1 LFSSFSGKIKKLPPY
16 FKIGQIFIKGEN
28 VEFFLQQMVNGF
40 SLGSIY
46 ALIAI
51 GYTLVY
57 GVLRLINFA
66 HGDIMMVGAFI
77 TFMLVT
83 LGKVPFPVAVLLT
96 LVLTGIVGILTHQV
110 AYRPLLESNAPK
122 ISLLIT
128 AIGISFFL
136 ESLFNLIAN
145 SVFGNSYQAFPAP
158 SYLTKMVSIG
168 GIQVTLLTLIVP
180 LLTLAILGA
189 LLYLLYRTR
198 LGIAIRALAFDIQT
212 VKLMG
217 VDTNLVIMGVF
228 FLGSIL
234 AGLGG
239 IIYATAYP
247 SIDPYMGMLVGLKAF
262 AAAVVGGIGSV
273 TGAVIGGFILGFVE
287 IVIPGFFPELGG
299 YKDAFAFILLI
310 FVLLFRPTGIMGI
323 DFEKTRF

>member
-1 LFSSFSGKIKKLPPY
+1 MDFSFVIQ
-16 FKIGQIFIKGEN
+16 QII
-28 VEFFLQQMVNGF
+28 NGF
-40 SLGSIY
+40 SLGSMY

-77 TFMLVT
+77 AFIFIGIFTGWSFKNITMGMFFT
-83 LGKVPFPVAVLLT
+83 AVFLSILFT
-96 LVLTGIVGILTHQV
+96 SIVGILTYLS
-110 AYRPLLESNAPK
+110 AYKPLLDKDAPK

-136 ESLFNLIAN
+136 ESLFNVIAN
-145 SVFGNSYQAFPAP
+145 EYLGGTYQAFYFPEFFSKVIHLGSVTIP
-158 SYLTKMVSIG
+158 ILTI
-168 GIQVTLLTLIVP
+168 IVP
-180 LLTLAILGA
+180 IMTILLLLLVLYIL
-189 LLYLLYRTR
+189 YKTKI
-198 LGIAIRALAFDIQT
+198 GIAIRALAFDINT

-217 VDTNLVIMGVF
+217 ANSNMIIGFVF
-228 FLGSIL
+228 ALGSSL
-234 AGLGG
+234 AAIGG
-239 IIYATAYP
+239 ISYAMAYP

-287 IVIPGFFPELGG
+287 IAIPGFFPELGG
-299 YKDAFAFILLI
+299 WKDAFAFILLI
-310 FVLLFRPTGIMGI
+310 FVLLFKPTGIMGI
-323 DFEKTRF
+323 DFERQRF